1 MENGE
6 KMFSFTATASN
17 SSLKMPQTGCLVVQ
31 NPPSISTASVPVQS
45 NFNFKLELQQEE
57 QQHFSAANNSTATT
71 TTTND
76 PYATYTDNFDL
87 SLLPQDCCADTAT
100 NTTKAEPQSSSH
112 VPAVTNA
119 PHSSTNLID
128 SIPTTVFNFDKTATD
143 HTNTQLLTVPDI
155 KVEQTWS
162 SCPSLNTIKQ
172 EQIYQSYF
180 PANNQ
185 QQQRQQ
191 QQQQL
196 IAPPPAYPAHI
207 YPSPQSSPA
216 QSEYAFPQTQF
227 SGCYESLGSSHN
239 SLYGTACSPCPS
251 IKQEQL
257 HILPPSPPE
266 SSCDTPTPHSASSS
280 ASSSV
285 GFDFKSEPFDS
296 DVETFQDLKNSPSNR
311 TDTTVPSNRAQ
322 VSAQRHF
329 QCPTDHQVLRE
340 YLEDTTFQRK
350 HNLKPLALDSFI
362 GALEEVRDNFEPV
375 ISLALEHAKR
385 EADAICAKLQ
395 ISQDPSDW
403 TPQQVHAWLRSTIQQ
418 FDLPIIENLENKF
431 NESGAALLQLT
442 EEEFVRRIPE
452 GGEKLHAQLEIW
464 KLTHSDNYHLNSIN
478 SCAHQQ
484 MWTQNSMPALY
495 SQDMEEDTEDEDDFL
510 PNDNHTPSTGNNLNG
525 QYMNNEGATTNGGGG
540 AGTNQM
546 VPTIKR
552 AGARNGGSHIH
563 LWQFLKEL
571 LSAPHINGTAI
582 RWIDR
587 SKGIFKIEDSVR
599 VAKLWGKRKNRPA
612 MNYDKLSRSIRQYYK
627 KGIMKKTERSQR
639 LVYQFCQPYHM

>member
-1 MENGE
+1 
-6 KMFSFTATASN
+6 
-17 SSLKMPQTGCLVVQ
+17 MPQTGCLVVQ
-31 NPPSISTASVPVQS
+31 NSSIISTASVPVQS
-45 NFNFKLELQQEE
+45 NFNFKFERQ
-57 QQHFSAANNSTATT
+57 QQHYSATNNNSNSNSTA

-87 SLLPQDCCADTAT
+87 SLLPQDCCAADTAT
-100 NTTKAEPQSSSH
+100 NSNTKANQQQQSSSSSSH
-112 VPAVTNA
+112 SIPAVTNA
-119 PHSSTNLID
+119 DHHSSTNLID
-128 SIPTTVFNFDKTATD
+128 NIPTTVFNFDKTPTD
-143 HTNTQLLTVPDI
+143 HKNTQFLSVPDI
-155 KVEQTWS
+155 KIEQTWS

-180 PANNQ
+180 PVNNNHCQQPQ
-185 QQQRQQ
+185 QQHQQ
-191 QQQQL
+191 H

-266 SSCDTPTPHSASSS
+266 SSCDTPTPPHSASSC

-296 DVETFQDLKNSPSNR
+296 DVETFHDLKNSPTN
-311 TDTTVPSNRAQ
+311 TDTVPSNSIHA
-322 VSAQRHF
+322 SAERHF
-329 QCPTDHQVLRE
+329 QCQPDHQVLRE
-340 YLEDTTFQRK
+340 YLEDTTFQKK

-362 GALEEVRDNFEPV
+362 GGLEEVRDNFEPV

-385 EADAICAKLQ
+385 EADATCAKLQ

-418 FDLPIIENLENKF
+418 FDLPIIDNLENKF

-442 EEEFVRRIPE
+442 EEEFLRRIPE
-452 GGEKLHAQLEIW
+452 GGGKLHAQLEIW

-478 SCAHQQ
+478 NCTQQ
-484 MWTQNSMPALY
+484 QIWTQNTMPAPY
-495 SQDMEEDTEDEDDFL
+495 SQEMEEDTEDEDDFL
-510 PNDNHTPSTGNNLNG
+510 PNDNHTTAGGVGHNLNG
-525 QYMNNEGATTNGGGG
+525 QYMNTEGAAVVTNG
-540 AGTNQM
+540 AGNGTSQM
-546 VPTIKR
+546 VPPIKR